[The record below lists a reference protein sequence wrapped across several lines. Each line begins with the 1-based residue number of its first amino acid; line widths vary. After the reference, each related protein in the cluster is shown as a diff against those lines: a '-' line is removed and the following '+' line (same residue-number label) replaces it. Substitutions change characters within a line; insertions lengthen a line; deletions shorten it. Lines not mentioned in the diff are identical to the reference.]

1 MATFKKGQSMKAQR
15 VHVTG
20 AYEQKSPLTGMNV
33 AFSLSNDDK
42 VPGENASADP
52 MLVYDTFEK
61 DGEKRPT
68 YTAEYSKKQ
77 WEAIAAAANKDGD
90 DMVVIA
96 DLFPK
101 GKGLV
106 VNTNSLQ
113 TPENPFNREKHK
125 EVTLAERDIRKA
137 AREAKA
143 AAKADEKEQGVD
155 KDKEQALEA

>member
-20 AYEQKSPLTGMNV
+20 AYEQKPPLTGMNV

-42 VPGENASADP
+42 EAGVNASADP

-61 DGEKRPT
+61 DGKKHPT
-68 YTAEYSKKQ
+68 YTQEYSKKQ
-77 WEAIAAAANKDGD
+77 WEAIEAAANKDGD

-113 TPENPFNREKHK
+113 TPETPFNRALHK
-125 EVTLAERDIRKA
+125 ETTLAEREIRKA

-143 AAKADEKEQGVD
+143 EEAAQGVD
-155 KDKEQALEA
+155 KDKEEALEA